1 LRGAA
6 VNLKDRIAGKF
17 IVFDGPDGS
26 GKGTQ
31 IERAAQALEAEGIPV
46 VCTRDPGG
54 TAIGDQIRE
63 ILLHKNLLT
72 VMDVRCEVLLFMA
85 SRAQLVSEVIA
96 PAVRAGK
103 VVLCDRFISSTCAY
117 QGAAGSDVGRIIE
130 LGRFAVGQMW
140 PQLTLV
146 LDLPADQGL
155 DRAGRRGQAHG
166 ARHDAMESR
175 PIEFHRRVR
184 DIFLSLPGK
193 YPGRVEIVS
202 GDGTPDEVHGRI
214 MEVLRRV
221 DF

>member
-1 LRGAA
+1 MT
-6 VNLKDRIAGKF
+6 LKEKLPGKF

-31 IERAAQALEAEGIPV
+31 IERLARALEAEGIPV

-72 VMDVRCEVLLFMA
+72 TMDVRCEALLFMA
-85 SRAQLVSEVIA
+85 SRAQLVGEVIA

-103 VVLCDRFISSTCAY
+103 VVICDRFISATCAY
-117 QGAAGSDVGRIIE
+117 QGAAGHDVGRIIE
-130 LGRFAVGQMW
+130 MGRLAVGDMW

-146 LDLPADQGL
+146 LDVPAEEGL
-155 DRAGRRGQAHG
+155 ERAGKRQGKTGG

-175 PIEFHRRVR
+175 PIDFHRRVR
-184 DIFLSLPGK
+184 DIFLQLPGR
-193 YPGRVEIVS
+193 YPGRVEIID
-202 GDGTPDEVHGRI
+202 GAGTPDEVHARV
-214 MEVLRRV
+214 MEVVKHV